1 MRKLLLVAS
10 LCAGLSAQST
20 PDSGVVLRT
29 TSREVLLDLVV
40 RDKHEKLVPGLTAE
54 DVEVFEDGVRQ
65 TIKSFRLVSGKEQ
78 LEYEKQQAIAAAG
91 PGKPAQVVRNINLV
105 AIVFQAM
112 SPRGRDF
119 ARTAAR
125 EFLTNQMLPNTYVA
139 VFSLDSRLNALQGF
153 TNDKA
158 ALLAAVQRAST
169 GNYSDFAKT
178 SNDILNHVGYTVSGG
193 ETGIQVTPS
202 VDPATTVGLAT
213 AGIEASLDGAAK
225 VLAGIVHSS
234 LLVDNYSVGM
244 RSTAALLAMT
254 RELGRMPGRK
264 TVLYLSEGLVLP
276 ADNQG
281 LFHRA
286 ISEANRNN
294 VSFYSVDTRG
304 LTTASASQGGLA
316 ELSALANTSRH
327 QTDNSPVGGQFQDD
341 YLQYAVRAA
350 NTQASMAELAQSTG
364 GFLIADTNDLKKPL
378 ARVMEDIRTHYE
390 LTYVPQSTKYD
401 GRFRKLE
408 VRLVPANLH
417 VQTRNGY
424 YALPSLGGD
433 AVQPFEMANLA
444 ALSASTLPRAFA
456 YRAEALRFRPNP
468 ESRQCSITFEVPI
481 ANLKAVEDA
490 EHKQTQVHAS
500 FLALVK
506 DVTGQ
511 VVSKISRD
519 VPHAV
524 ASSKWTQFQAG
535 NMIFSEPFDL
545 PVGRYTLETS
555 VVDMN
560 SGQASAKRS
569 VLLVDGAAG
578 VGLSSIALVR
588 RVDPL
593 QAPRDPADP
602 LEFEG
607 GKVTVTLADEVKSGD
622 DVSMYFVVYPRGEA
636 GVEQPTLT
644 LQFFADGKEVARET
658 PALPPPDASG
668 AIPFVTEA
676 RLRPGA
682 YEVRVTVRQ
691 ATSSMQ
697 EISGFVVQ

>member
-1 MRKLLLVAS
+1 MMKLMLAAS
-10 LCAGLSAQST
+10 VCAALSAQA
-20 PDSGVVLRT
+20 PDSGVVLRS

-40 RDKHEKLVPGLTAE
+40 RDQHEKLVRGLKAG
-54 DVEVFEDGVRQ
+54 DVAVFEDGVRQ
-65 TIKSFRLVSGKEQ
+65 TITSFRRVQGKEQ
-78 LEYEKQQAIAAAG
+78 FEYEQQQTTAARM
-91 PGKPAQVVRNINLV
+91 GKPAQTVRNINLV

-119 ARTAAR
+119 ARAAAQ
-125 EFLTNQMLPNTYVA
+125 EFLANQMLPNTYVA

-158 ALLAAVQRAST
+158 ALLAAVRRAST

-178 SNDILNHVGYTVSGG
+178 SNDILNHAGYTVSGS
-193 ETGIQVTPS
+193 EIGIQVTPS
-202 VDPATTVGLAT
+202 TDPAATPGLAT
-213 AGIEASLDGAAK
+213 AGMEASLDSAGK
-225 VLAGIVHSS
+225 VLAGILHAS
-234 LLVDNYSVGM
+234 LSVDNYAVGM
-244 RSTAALLAMT
+244 RATGALLAMT

-264 TVLYLSEGLVLP
+264 TVLYMSEGLVLP
-276 ADNQG
+276 ADNLGMFQ
-281 LFHRA
+281 RA
-286 ISEANRNN
+286 ISEANRTN
-294 VSFYSVDTRG
+294 VSFYAVDTRG
-304 LTTASASQGGLA
+304 LTTASPAQGALA
-316 ELSALANTSRH
+316 ELAAQASISRH
-327 QTDNSPVGGQFQDD
+327 QTDNSPVNGQFQDD
-341 YLQYAVRAA
+341 YLQYALRAA
-350 NTQASMAELAQSTG
+350 NTQASMAELARNTG

-378 ARVMEDIRTHYE
+378 AHVMEDIRTHYE
-390 LTYVPQSTKYD
+390 LTYVPQSAKYD

-408 VRLVPANLH
+408 VRMARPRLH

-424 YALPSLGGD
+424 YALPSFGGES
-433 AVQPFEMANLA
+433 VQPFEVPNLA
-444 ALSASTLPRAFA
+444 ALGAPMLPRAFG
-456 YRAEALRFRPNP
+456 YRAAALRFRPGP

-490 EHKQTQVHAS
+490 ARQLTEVHAS

-506 DVTGQ
+506 DPAGQ

-524 ASSKWTQFQAG
+524 TSSKWSQFRAG

-555 VVDMN
+555 VVDRN
-560 SGQASAKRS
+560 SGQASARRS

-593 QAPRDPADP
+593 QGPRDPADP
-602 LEFEG
+602 LEFQG

-622 DVSMYFVVYPRGEA
+622 DVSMYFVVYPRGDSGA
-636 GVEQPTLT
+636 EQPRLT

-658 PALPPPDASG
+658 PALPPADPTG

>member
-1 MRKLLLVAS
+1 MSWIKLFLLAS
-10 LCAGLSAQST
+10 AGAALWAQAD
-20 PDSGVVLRT
+20 PGVVLRS
-29 TSREVLLDLVV
+29 TSREVLLDMVV
-40 RDKHEKLVPGLTAE
+40 RDQHEKLVRGLKAS
-54 DVEVFEDGVRQ
+54 DIEVFEDGVRQ
-65 TIKSFRLVSGKEQ
+65 PVTSFRLVQGKEQ
-78 LEYEKQQAIAAAG
+78 LEYEKQQAAAVAA
-91 PGKPAQVVRNINLV
+91 PGQRAQAVRNINLV
-105 AIVFQAM
+105 AIVFQSM
-112 SPRGRDF
+112 SPKGRDF

-158 ALLAAVQRAST
+158 ALLNAVQRAST

-178 SNDILNHVGYTVSGG
+178 SNDILNHAGYTVSGG

-202 VDPATTVGLAT
+202 ADPATNPGLAT

-225 VLAGIVHSS
+225 VMAGMLHSS
-234 LLVDNYSVGM
+234 MLVDNYSVGM

-264 TVLYLSEGLVLP
+264 TVLYMSEGLVLP

-286 ISEANRNN
+286 ISEANRGN

-316 ELSALANTSRH
+316 ELAAQASISRH
-327 QTDNSPVGGQFQDD
+327 QTDNSPVNGQFQDD
-341 YLQYAVRAA
+341 YLQYALRAA
-350 NTQASMAELAQSTG
+350 NTQASMGELARNTG

-378 ARVMEDIRTHYE
+378 AHVMEDIRTHYE

-408 VRLVPANLH
+408 VRLARANWH

-433 AVQPFEMANLA
+433 ELQPFEVANLA
-444 ALSASTLPRAFA
+444 ALNEPKLPQAFP
-456 YRAEALRFRPNP
+456 YRAAALRFRPSP

-481 ANLKAVEDA
+481 AELKAAEDVIR
-490 EHKQTQVHAS
+490 QTTQVHAS

-506 DVTGQ
+506 DASGQ

-524 ASSKWTQFQAG
+524 TSAKWAQFRAG

-560 SGQASAKRS
+560 AGTASAKRS

-593 QAPRDPADP
+593 QAPRDAADP

-607 GKVTVTLADEVKSGD
+607 GKVTVTLAEEVRTGDE
-622 DVSMYFVVYPRGEA
+622 VSMYFVVYPRSASGDA
-636 GVEQPTLT
+636 KLT
-644 LQFFADGKEVARET
+644 LQFFENGKEVARET
-658 PALPPPDASG
+658 PALPPADATG

-676 RLRPGA
+676 KLNPGA

-691 ATSSMQ
+691 AASSMQ
-697 EISGFVVQ
+697 EVSGFVVQ